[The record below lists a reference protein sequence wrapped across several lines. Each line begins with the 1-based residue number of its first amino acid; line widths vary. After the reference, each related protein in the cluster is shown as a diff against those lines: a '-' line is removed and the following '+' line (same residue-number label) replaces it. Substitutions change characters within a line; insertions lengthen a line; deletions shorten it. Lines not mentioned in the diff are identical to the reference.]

1 MSKEVKYGILG
12 FVGVA
17 VVLLGFLGF
26 FLVPEGH
33 QAVVTRFGKAIE
45 QTGPGLHFKIPLID
59 GVRKFDVRER
69 KTVEK
74 LMAATSNRLPITAET
89 SVNWR
94 IDKSAVLRL
103 FRLYGTLDQFEDR
116 IIAPRIRQAAK
127 AALSKFDPE
136 VLIKERN
143 TAITKIEE
151 NLRKELEGYPVTIES
166 VQLENITFPQ
176 AYMAAVEAKL
186 KAFEEA
192 KRERFNLEKQKLQ
205 AQRVVQTAQA
215 ERDAAKARA
224 DGQAYAVKK
233 QAEAEAFSILK
244 RGEAEAEAIRKRGLA
259 IANNPL
265 LVDYEKAKRWN
276 GKLPST
282 VLGTGGNFLY
292 GLNMDKK

>member
-1 MSKEVKYGILG
+1 MTTQEKLVLAGIAFALAAG
-12 FVGVA
+12 LAFSSFFV
-17 VVLLGFLGF
+17 
-26 FLVPEGH
+26 VPEGH

-45 QTGPGLHFKIPLID
+45 QTGPGLHFKAPFID
-59 GVRKFDVRER
+59 GARKFDVRER

-74 LMAATSNRLPITAET
+74 LAAATSNRLPITAET

-143 TAITKIEE
+143 TAIAKIEE

-166 VQLENITFPQ
+166 VQLENITFPP

-192 KRERFNLEKQKLQ
+192 KREKFNLEKQKLQ

-224 DGQAYAVKK
+224 DGNAYAVKK
-233 QAEAEAFSILK
+233 RAEAEAYSILK
-244 RGEAEAEAIRKRGLA
+244 RGEAEADAIRKRGLA
-259 IANNPL
+259 IQDNPL
-265 LVDYEKAKRWN
+265 LVEFEKAKRWN
-276 GKLPST
+276 GQLPST
-282 VLGTGGNFLY
+282 VLGDGGNFLY
-292 GLNMDKK
+292 GLKK